1 MTETTSEQRRPRA
14 IIDSI
19 PWARL
24 PWWGFILIISGLVI
38 AYLILADSNYNATF
52 LFLVEGAITTVR
64 ITFFSYILALILGL
78 ITGIARTSKN
88 PIIYTISTLYV
99 EIVRGI
105 PMIVLI
111 LYVAFGIVPLLVT
124 FTNWIGSLGLGIGS
138 GTALEPFF
146 FGLTQYSIR
155 NISMELRGILALG
168 FGYGAYEAEIFRA
181 GIQAIGK
188 GQIEAARSLGMTY
201 FQSLRFIV
209 LPQAIRAVLPPLG
222 NDFISLLKDSALL
235 TVLAV
240 SELTQLGRQRRAS
253 TFRVFET
260 FNVVVFLYLML
271 TLVLSGGVRYLERKM
286 KIED

>member
-1 MTETTSEQRRPRA
+1 MDTTSEERRPRA

-24 PWWGFILIISGLVI
+24 PWWGFILIISGLFF
-38 AYLILADSNYNATF
+38 AYLILTDPNYNATF
-52 LFLVEGAITTVR
+52 LFLKEGVITTIR

-88 PIIYTISTLYV
+88 SLIYTISTLYV
-99 EIVRGI
+99 EAVRGV

-111 LYVAFGIVPLLVT
+111 LYIAFGIVPIFITLI
-124 FTNWIGSLGLGIGS
+124 NWLGALGLS
-138 GTALEPFF
+138 LTTGTSLESFF
-146 FGLTQYSIR
+146 IQWTEFTIR
-155 NISMELRGILALG
+155 KISMELRGIIALG

-201 FQSLRFIV
+201 FQSMRFII

-235 TVLAV
+235 TILAV
-240 SELTQLGRQRRAS
+240 NELTQLGRKRRAS

-260 FNVVVFLYLML
+260 FNVVVFLYLIL
-271 TLVLSGGVRYLERKM
+271 TLALSGGVRYLERKM

>member
-1 MTETTSEQRRPRA
+1 
-14 IIDSI
+14 
-19 PWARL
+19 
-24 PWWGFILIISGLVI
+24 
-38 AYLILADSNYNATF
+38 
-52 LFLVEGAITTVR
+52 
-64 ITFFSYILALILGL
+64 L

-88 PIIYTISTLYV
+88 AIVYTISTLYV
-99 EIVRGI
+99 EVVRGV

-111 LYVAFGIVPLLVT
+111 LYVAFGIVPIVVT
-124 FTNWIGSLGLGIGS
+124 LINWVGNMGVGLAS
-138 GTALEPFF
+138 GTSIEPLFF
-146 FGLTQYSIR
+146 RLTEFTIR
-155 NISMELRGILALG
+155 NISMELRGVIALG

-240 SELTQLGRQRRAS
+240 NELTQLGRKRRSS

-260 FNVVVFLYLML
+260 FNVVVFLYLIL
-271 TLVLSGGVRYLERKM
+271 TLFLSGGVRYLERRM
-286 KIED
+286 KIDE

>member
-1 MTETTSEQRRPRA
+1 MEATSEERRPRA

-19 PWARL
+19 PWAKL

-38 AYLILADSNYNATF
+38 AYLILRNDNYNATF
-52 LFLVEGAITTVR
+52 LFLKEGVVTTIR

-88 PIIYTISTLYV
+88 TIIYTISTLYV
-99 EIVRGI
+99 EVVRGI

-111 LYVAFGIVPLLVT
+111 LYIAFGIVPIFIILI
-124 FTNWIGSLGLGIGS
+124 NWLGVLGVSLTS
-138 GTALEPFF
+138 GTSLESFF
-146 FGLTQYSIR
+146 IQWTEFTIR
-155 NISMELRGILALG
+155 NISMEMRGIIALG

-181 GIQAIGK
+181 GIQAVGK

-201 FQSLRFIV
+201 FQSLRFII

-240 SELTQLGRQRRAS
+240 NELTQLGRKRRSS

-260 FNVVVFLYLML
+260 FNVVVFLYLIL

>member
-1 MTETTSEQRRPRA
+1 METTSEQRRPRA

-19 PWARL
+19 PWAQL

-38 AYLILADSNYNATF
+38 AYLIFADPNYNATF
-52 LFLVEGAITTVR
+52 LFLQEGVFTTIR
-64 ITFFSYILALILGL
+64 ITIFSYIVALILGL

-88 PIIYTISTLYV
+88 TVIYTISTLYV

-111 LYVAFGIVPLLVT
+111 LYVAFGIVPLFVT
-124 FTNWIGSLGLGIGS
+124 LINWIGSLGVGLAG
-138 GTALEPFF
+138 GTSLESFF
-146 FGLTQYSIR
+146 LGLTQYTIR
-155 NISMELRGILALG
+155 NISMELRGIIALG

-240 SELTQLGRQRRAS
+240 NELTQLGRKRRSS

-260 FNVVVFLYLML
+260 FNVVVFLYLLL
-271 TLVLSGGVRYLERKM
+271 TIVLSGGVRYLERKM

>member
-1 MTETTSEQRRPRA
+1 METTSEERRPRA

-19 PWARL
+19 PWAKL

-38 AYLILADSNYNATF
+38 AYLILRNDNYNATF
-52 LFLVEGAITTVR
+52 LFLKEGVVTTIR

-88 PIIYTISTLYV
+88 TIIYTISTLYV
-99 EIVRGI
+99 EVVRGI

-111 LYVAFGIVPLLVT
+111 LYIAFGIVPIFIILI
-124 FTNWIGSLGLGIGS
+124 NWLGVLGVSLTS
-138 GTALEPFF
+138 GTSLESFF
-146 FGLTQYSIR
+146 IQWTEFTIR
-155 NISMELRGILALG
+155 NISMEMRGIIALG

-181 GIQAIGK
+181 GIQAVGK

-201 FQSLRFIV
+201 FQSLRFII

-240 SELTQLGRQRRAS
+240 NELTQLGRKRRSS

-260 FNVVVFLYLML
+260 FNVVVFLYLIL